1 MRDAVG
7 VCVWGSY
14 VCSARGW
21 DDAGLGGIF
30 SCDSVWSK
38 SKHGEAKVLFHS
50 PAEKARWASGSL
62 SLIFDSDLC
71 EEPF

>member
-1 MRDAVG
+1 MRRGSGIRRGVSVYIMLMGNYSAGKMRDAVG

-30 SCDSVWSK
+30 SCDSV
-38 SKHGEAKVLFHS
+38 
-50 PAEKARWASGSL
+50 
-62 SLIFDSDLC
+62 
-71 EEPF
+71 